1 MYTNITSSFV
11 RDINT
16 SLVLSHIREKRL
28 ISRSELAR
36 LTNLSYPT
44 VSAIVRYL
52 MDEGLVSEACVGEFG
67 GGRKPMLVRF
77 VPDARYIIGVNVGG
91 SAVQAVLADL
101 DGSFVGEIA
110 TSDLAARET
119 NISQKIV
126 SLVWEL
132 QKREQFSWDRIV
144 GIGLSLRGSFDI
156 QNRFYY
162 YPGNLQPIRLMDDLE
177 SQFPVPIVMA
187 HNSAAAMLAEYVHGL
202 ARGSR
207 NAAFVNVDTGV
218 SAGLLIEGQIC
229 YGALGNA
236 GEFGH
241 VMVESDGEPCP
252 ECGRT
257 GCLEGI
263 ASIGG
268 LIAMARRSGLSLPEE
283 GSASQNLQALA
294 RLAHDGNPEAIAC
307 FDRAAVALAN
317 GIADLVNILNP
328 ELVILG
334 GRVVWAYQPLVD
346 KVTRMV
352 KERCWPYSRQRLT
365 ITQTTLD
372 KHSFLRGAVTLVLEQ
387 VFLPREVSVRAS
399 AAASGPPV
407 KRITVAQ
414 DPGFTASGST
424 SGS

>member
-1 MYTNITSSFV
+1 MYTNISSSFV

-16 SLVLSHIREKRL
+16 SLVLSHIRERRL
-28 ISRSELAR
+28 VSRTDLVR
-36 LTNLSYPT
+36 LTSLSYPT
-44 VSAIVRYL
+44 VSAIVKYL
-52 MDEGLVSEACVGEFG
+52 MDEGMVSEAQVGDSG

-91 SAVQAVLADL
+91 SSVQAALADL

-110 TSDLAARET
+110 TSDLVAGET

-132 QKREQFSWDRIV
+132 QKRDQFSWDRVV

-156 QNRFYY
+156 QNRYYY
-162 YPGNLQPIRLMDDLE
+162 YPGDPKPIRLMDDLE
-177 SQFPVPIVMA
+177 AQFPVPIVMA

-207 NAAFVNVDTGV
+207 NAAFINVDTGV
-218 SAGLLIEGQIC
+218 SAGLLIEGQVC

-263 ASIGG
+263 VSISG
-268 LIAMARRSGLSLPEE
+268 LIAMARRSGLSLPET
-283 GSASQNLQALA
+283 GSTSQNLQALA
-294 RLAHDGNPEAIAC
+294 RLAHDGNREAITC

-317 GIADLVNILNP
+317 GIADLVNMLNP

-334 GRVVWAYQPLVD
+334 GRVVWAYEPLVD
-346 KVTRMV
+346 KVTKMV
-352 KERCWPYSRQRLT
+352 KERCWPYSRQKLA

-399 AAASGPPV
+399 AVSSGPSG
-407 KRITVAQ
+407 KHIAAAQ
-414 DPGFTASGST
+414 GPGST
-424 SGS
+424 AVRG